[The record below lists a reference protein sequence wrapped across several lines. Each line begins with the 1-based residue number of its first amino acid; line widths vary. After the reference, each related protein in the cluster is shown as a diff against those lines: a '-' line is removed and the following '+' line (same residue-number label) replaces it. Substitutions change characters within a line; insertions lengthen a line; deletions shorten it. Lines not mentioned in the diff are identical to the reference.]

1 MARSRRIQIYSLSV
15 LLNLFILVPLVAA
28 QGIPSM
34 HWGGMELQ
42 TSVNNCIGRARK
54 AVFDARLNNTQVA
67 RWQVYGHNNNAA
79 VLVSC
84 AAMANKRSYL
94 TVVASSS
101 DSRAAELLRNDV
113 RTRIARMREFD

>member
-1 MARSRRIQIYSLSV
+1 MSQSRRVQIYSLSV

-42 TSVNNCIGRARK
+42 TSVNNCVGRARK
-54 AVFDARLNNTQVA
+54 AISDARLNNTQVTG
-67 RWQVYGHNNNAA
+67 WQVYGRNNNAA

-84 AAMANKRSYL
+84 AAMTNNHSYL

-113 RTRIARMREFD
+113 RTRITRMREFD